1 MGETAEDGGQPAYLH
16 GQVTR
21 AVDSGSMEPN
31 LFDLPLKQS
40 EESVAQQSAF
50 DLLSE
55 EDLEDLFEIEE
66 EKSYEKNQ

>member
-1 MGETAEDGGQPAYLH
+1 VAA
-16 GQVTR
+16 
-21 AVDSGSMEPN
+21 
-31 LFDLPLKQS
+31 S